1 MSRDWNPATPYRGAE
16 AIEGAIARGV
26 DLDGS
31 PIPNSQ
37 LELYRTVMEL
47 EAGRPRTGVTKTL
60 RDRIVRIGS
69 KHFPPEELSRL
80 LQEANLSPP
89 HPPRGRLF
97 LFPYDKLP
105 LKSSLYRR
113 RPTGLVAD

>member
-31 PIPNSQ
+31 PLPTCQ

-47 EAGRPRTGVTKTL
+47 EAGRPRSGVTKTL
-60 RDRIVRIGS
+60 RDRIVRIGC

-80 LQEANLSPP
+80 LQEANLSPLTP
-89 HPPRGRLF
+89 QETDFFYP
-97 LFPYDKLP
+97 
-105 LKSSLYRR
+105 R
-113 RPTGLVAD
+113 RPDSP

>member
-47 EAGRPRTGVTKTL
+47 EAGRPRSGVTKTL
-60 RDRIVRIGS
+60 RDRIVRIGC

-80 LQEANLSPP
+80 LQEANLSPLTP
-89 HPPRGRLF
+89 QE
-97 LFPYDKLP
+97 
-105 LKSSLYRR
+105 
-113 RPTGLVAD
+113 ADFFYPDTTNAP